1 MKRIK
6 LIIFV
11 LLSFAGAS
19 QVWAVPPIPWEVDE
33 LIGNEA
39 PDFTLPDL
47 EGIEVS
53 LKQFRGKVVLLNFWA
68 TWCPPCKAE
77 IPSMSDLTRKLR
89 DKGLVILAVSSDRS
103 KKQVRRF
110 LKKTPVNFTILH
122 DPKNRISNMY
132 KVFALPTSLVIDRDG
147 IIIKKVLGAYDWSS
161 TESLELFRPL
171 LNVKNKE

>member
-11 LLSFAGAS
+11 LLSFVGTS
-19 QVWAVPPIPWEVDE
+19 QVWAIPPIPWEADE

-39 PDFTLPDL
+39 PDFRLPDL
-47 EGIEVS
+47 EGAEVS
-53 LKQFRGKVVLLNFWA
+53 LKQFRGKVILLNFWA

-77 IPSMSDLTRKLR
+77 IPSMSDLNRKFQ

-122 DPKNRISNMY
+122 DPKNKISNMY
-132 KVFALPTSLVIDRDG
+132 KVFALPTSLIIDRDG
-147 IIIKKVLGAYDWSS
+147 IIIKKVLGAYDWNS
-161 TESLELFRPL
+161 TKSFDIFRPL